1 VTTLKTAAE
10 TALDLGHE
18 VKQSMVSFGRS
29 AGRKI
34 DEVRDE
40 TGGALHRAAS
50 SVRKSSARIDGL
62 ARGAAKG
69 LDATAS
75 FVKNCDLKT
84 VSVGLRRFGRN
95 HLTGTVLTAAAIG
108 FVAGFALSRD
118 RSG

>member
-1 VTTLKTAAE
+1 M
-10 TALDLGHE
+10 DLGHG
-18 VKQSMVSFGRS
+18 VKQSMVAFGRT

-34 DEVRDE
+34 DEARDE

-50 SVRKSSARIDGL
+50 SVRRSSARIDGL

-84 VSVGLRRFGRN
+84 VSAGLRRFGRN
-95 HLTGTVLTAAAIG
+95 HLTGALLATAAIG
-108 FVAGFALSRD
+108 FVAGFAFSRD